1 MAVGRFLG
9 PVGGHRPMCKLAAL
23 TGLEGL
29 IATKPKHYEKGM
41 KLGEISGGT
50 LRGIGER
57 EWVDEIN
64 IHRVNVWNYQII
76 EYY

>member
-1 MAVGRFLG
+1 
-9 PVGGHRPMCKLAAL
+9 
-23 TGLEGL
+23 
-29 IATKPKHYEKGM
+29 M

-64 IHRVNVWNYQII
+64 IHRVNVWNYQMI